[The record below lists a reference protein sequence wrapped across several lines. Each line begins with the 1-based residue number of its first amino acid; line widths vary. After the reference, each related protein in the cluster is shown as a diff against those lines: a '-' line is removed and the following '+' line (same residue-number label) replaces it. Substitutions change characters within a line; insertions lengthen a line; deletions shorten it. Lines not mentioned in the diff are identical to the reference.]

1 MEYIQQYNVSD
12 NLFFYFTNI
21 TAIYYKLYRNIIQNH
36 KNHSIMAYLYGV
48 NKYFLLIAIVIDQF
62 SLKL

>member
-36 KNHSIMAYLYGV
+36 KTHSIMAYLYGV
-48 NKYFLLIAIVIDQF
+48 DKYFLLIAIVIDQF